1 MPFDKNGKYYRKPVY
16 RVEKMRKGLPLLQE
30 LPTKTLGMI
39 YTSIAISVLVVGLL
53 KAPIQNYIE
62 NIDSIPLII
71 FIKNIL
77 KNK

>member
-16 RVEKMRKGLPLLQE
+16 RVEKMRKSLPLLQE

-62 NIDSIPLII
+62 NIDSIPLVI